1 MRVWILC
8 VCWWFPF
15 PDLSGQ
21 LRPLLAGTEFPL
33 AGLGNPLFFRPV
45 ASFNNPALL
54 ADDNLVSSA
63 EISMDQFTG
72 IPATRRVDAH
82 GSFKLS
88 TESGIGLRIASIGQT
103 TYRTNQLGIA
113 YGRLLGRNSGSQT
126 AWRMGLLFQF
136 NQQKIIQTKA
146 VQSFNAGLGSSYS
159 GRKQVLAILLLVQ
172 LESNKWMAAS
182 SVQKTKEG
190 LIDLRYRYN
199 WSELVSTE
207 LAAQYTSSTPLL
219 LQASVQYSFLQN
231 AFLRAQWQLNPPMI
245 GWEQGYRIKKYWLS
259 VHCMRYPMIGWKA
272 GMGMVWVGLSKNTS
286 R

>member
-54 ADDNLVSSA
+54 ADENLVSAA
-63 EISMDQFTG
+63 EISMDQFAG

-82 GSFKLS
+82 AAFKLS
-88 TESGIGLRIASIGQT
+88 TESGIGLRVATVGQT
-103 TYRTNQLGIA
+103 TYRNNQVGIA
-113 YGRLLGRNSGSQT
+113 YGRLLGRNPFKQT
-126 AWRMGLLFQF
+126 AWRMGLLVQF
-136 NQQKIIQTKA
+136 NSQKIIQTTA
-146 VQSFNAGLGSSYS
+146 VQSFNAGLATAYS
-159 GRKQVLAILLLVQ
+159 DKKQLLAVLFLVQ
-172 LESNKWMAAS
+172 AESKQRIAAS
-182 SVQKTKEG
+182 PEQKATVG

-199 WSELVSTE
+199 WSELISTE
-207 LAAQYTSSTPLL
+207 IALLYSSSSPLL
-219 LQASVQYSFLQN
+219 LQTAVQYSFLKN
-231 AFLRAQWQLNPPMI
+231 AFLRAHWQLNPPMI